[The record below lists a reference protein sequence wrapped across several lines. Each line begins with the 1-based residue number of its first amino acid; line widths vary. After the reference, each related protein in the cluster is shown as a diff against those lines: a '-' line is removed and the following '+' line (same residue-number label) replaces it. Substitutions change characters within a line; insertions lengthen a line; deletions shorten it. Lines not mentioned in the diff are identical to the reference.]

1 MENIL
6 LHPYSYYDYDCFRS
20 AAKSE
25 DQHLSLSPCL
35 RLAILLER
43 RTGAAE
49 QCTESG
55 MQTAIFS
62 SISESPSPLQEQG
75 RVDMAAE
82 TSEDATKAAVP
93 HLALV
98 TTVTSHC
105 LLSSTPPVFSLRH
118 DVTLP
123 LSDI

>member
-1 MENIL
+1 MTA
-6 LHPYSYYDYDCFRS
+6 F

-55 MQTAIFS
+55 MQTTAIFS

-75 RVDMAAE
+75 RVYMAAE
-82 TSEDATKAAVP
+82 TSEDATKAVP

-98 TTVTSHC
+98 TIVTSHC

-118 DVTLP
+118 DVTSP

>member
-1 MENIL
+1 MTA
-6 LHPYSYYDYDCFRS
+6 F

-75 RVDMAAE
+75 RVYMAAE
-82 TSEDATKAAVP
+82 TSEDATKAAP

-98 TTVTSHC
+98 TIVTSHC
-105 LLSSTPPVFSLRH
+105 LLSSTPPVFSLCH

>member
-82 TSEDATKAAVP
+82 TSEDATKAPP
-93 HLALV
+93 HLAA
-98 TTVTSHC
+98 SN
-105 LLSSTPPVFSLRH
+105 
-118 DVTLP
+118 
-123 LSDI
+123 

>member
-1 MENIL
+1 MIMTA
-6 LHPYSYYDYDCFRS
+6 F

-55 MQTAIFS
+55 MQTTAIFS

-75 RVDMAAE
+75 RVYMAAE

-98 TTVTSHC
+98 T
-105 LLSSTPPVFSLRH
+105 
-118 DVTLP
+118 
-123 LSDI
+123 I